1 MNEQLISRV
10 RTLAKTE
17 KYKQDSFF
25 FCGSPSDMPNEA
37 LLNACEAWLAAAENG
52 KPDRAVSDRLIRELE
67 RIAPARPAGIML
79 ENTNAEGAGNAFVI
93 WNLLDH
99 RAEL

>member
-1 MNEQLISRV
+1 MAGL
-10 RTLAKTE
+10 
-17 KYKQDSFF
+17 
-25 FCGSPSDMPNEA
+25 
-37 LLNACEAWLAAAENG
+37 
-52 KPDRAVSDRLIRELE
+52 PDIT
-67 RIAPARPAGIML
+67 L